1 MKEASKVVTIVAS
14 ILWLLVM
21 WESPSVFRS
30 KEVPIQFGEG
40 QENTAAGK
48 EGANAASD
56 SLLYAERVLK
66 SPFAFS
72 RYQPLI
78 DKNMFVRPEKQPEIL
93 TPEKLRVI
101 SVSAVPL
108 PFRYDGFIEKPDS
121 TRIGQINW
129 SGKTYFVEK
138 GDKFKDYKVLEI
150 NSKIIKIENKDGQ
163 LVLEYKKPAKSK
175 ELVAKLRNLMDD
187 KEFEVKKNDEVG
199 EYKILD
205 ITADSVVLYGQNK
218 EWVINKGREN
228 K

>member
-1 MKEASKVVTIVAS
+1 MKEVSKVATIVAFV
-14 ILWLLVM
+14 LWLLVM
-21 WESPSVFRS
+21 WKSPSVFQSR
-30 KEVPIQFGEG
+30 EIQVQFGEG
-40 QENTAAGK
+40 QEKTVAGK
-48 EGANAASD
+48 ERANAASD
-56 SLLYAERVLK
+56 SLLYAERLLK

-78 DKNMFVRPEKQPEIL
+78 DKNIFVRPEIQPEIF

-108 PFRYDGFIEKPDS
+108 PFMYDGFIEKPDG
-121 TRIGQINW
+121 TRVGQINW
-129 SGKTYFVEK
+129 SGKTYFIEK

-163 LVLEYKKPAKSK
+163 LILEYKKPAKSK
-175 ELVAKLRNLMDD
+175 ELVAKLRNLMGD
-187 KEFEVKKNDEVG
+187 KEFEVKKNDKVG

-205 ITADSVVLYGQNK
+205 IKADSVVLYGQNK
-218 EWVINKGREN
+218 EWIIKKGRED